1 MVKKAIARMK
11 NKRASDGLGWTAEQ
25 LKKEGEEIFQ
35 NVNLLFN
42 KIEREQG
49 TLIQWRQTTI
59 KIIYK
64 DGNKSKISESQ
75 RGIFLVIIISKV
87 YELVKITQNEK
98 NNSKMSEMQ
107 TAGRKK
113 RSAMDNLII
122 MNNIIENQRAQKLN
136 THILCRCC

>member
-1 MVKKAIARMK
+1 MVKKAIARLK

-87 YELVKITQNEK
+87 YELVKITE
-98 NNSKMSEMQ
+98 
-107 TAGRKK
+107 
-113 RSAMDNLII
+113 
-122 MNNIIENQRAQKLN
+122 
-136 THILCRCC
+136 